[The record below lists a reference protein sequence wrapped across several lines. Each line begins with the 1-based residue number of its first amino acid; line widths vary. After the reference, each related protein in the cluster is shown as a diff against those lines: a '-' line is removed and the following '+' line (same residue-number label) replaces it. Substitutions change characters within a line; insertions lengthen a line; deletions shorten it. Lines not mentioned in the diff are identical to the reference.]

1 MIIVSSIIG
10 VRRCSELGAEGTE
23 RSETTQGGICR
34 GHGGT
39 YRSLNFEVWAL
50 NGLIIAHALQPLDV
64 VPVADF
70 TYK

>member
-1 MIIVSSIIG
+1 MFRPGSG
-10 VRRCSELGAEGTE
+10 GTE
-23 RSETTQGGICR
+23 RPETTMGQSVGSLPPHEQGGICR

-50 NGLIIAHALQPLDV
+50 NGLIFAHALQPLDL

>member
-1 MIIVSSIIG
+1 MFRAGSG
-10 VRRCSELGAEGTE
+10 GYWAVRAYDGAARGESPQE
-23 RSETTQGGICR
+23 QGGICR